1 MEQNNK
7 NNNMEE
13 KSTGGQ
19 KNTEEQKPV
28 SSYPKGVR
36 RIALVGAVL
45 LVLMYIVTLIAALT
59 TSPASGGLFKACL
72 GGSILL
78 PVMLWLYTRFAKLF
92 RDKNIEA

>member
-1 MEQNNK
+1 MRI
-7 NNNMEE
+7 MEE
-13 KSTGGQ
+13 KLDKKVERDSG
-19 KNTEEQKPV
+19 KPV

-36 RIALVGAVL
+36 VIAIVGVVL

-78 PVMLWLYTRFAKLF
+78 PIMLWLYIRFAKLLGG
-92 RDKNIEA
+92 KK